1 MLPDAGG
8 CRAEGMGQGLV
19 WPVRRLLRYA
29 WCLFALGVLAALP
42 WLIIEF
48 KRHDWEVQMRAW
60 FIAGLVVIITLPITA
75 YEVAMHLEYWS
86 RPKLQIRVIRI
97 LWMVPIYSV
106 DAWFCLGFQV

>member
-1 MLPDAGG
+1 
-8 CRAEGMGQGLV
+8 
-19 WPVRRLLRYA
+19 
-29 WCLFALGVLAALP
+29 
-42 WLIIEF
+42 
-48 KRHDWEVQMRAW
+48 MRAW

-106 DAWFCLGFQV
+106 DAWFCLGFQVSHPVLDRRTAVHSMRLVACASLSM